1 MNSNQHD
8 SYEHSYQFSEH
19 APLFT
24 RAIDRYVNLQSLT
37 RHQNRTTAIR
47 FPKLSLYVML
57 QILSSLQQDCTL
69 VVLTTQT
76 LSDNSNTDMRVTQ
89 PWCQIYVLSIVLLKD
104 IHSLALCWHLSVSVV
119 FTSTTMTRLG
129 TKIVNYLVKGTFGG
143 VVGDKNTLQCI
154 LQVRYH

>member
-8 SYEHSYQFSEH
+8 SYEHSFQSSEH

-24 RAIDRYVNLQSLT
+24 RAIDRYVK
-37 RHQNRTTAIR
+37 NRTTAIR

-104 IHSLALCWHLSVSVV
+104 IHSLALYWHLSVSVV
-119 FTSTTMTRLG
+119 FTSTTMIRLG

-154 LQVRYH
+154 QQVRYH